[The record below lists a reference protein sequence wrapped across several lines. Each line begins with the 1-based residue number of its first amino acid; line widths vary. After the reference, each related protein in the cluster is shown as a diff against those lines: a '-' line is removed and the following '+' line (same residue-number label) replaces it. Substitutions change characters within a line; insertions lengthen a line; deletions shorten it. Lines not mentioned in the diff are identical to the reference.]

1 MAAHIRIPQT
11 FIDDLLARTD
21 IVGIIEPFIT
31 LKKTGANYVACCPF
45 HQEKTPSFTVSP
57 SKQIYHC
64 FGCGVGGNAISFLME
79 YEHLD
84 FMDAVKTL
92 ASQSGMNLPQQSATK
107 QPSGDTNIF
116 YILLEKATK
125 FYQNQLLKHPQAK
138 IARDFLK
145 KRGLTEKTI
154 TQFKI
159 GYAPPGWD
167 NLLRKLNNNDKYKKL
182 LLSAGMLIQK
192 TSTSIYD
199 RFRNRIMFPI
209 TNRSG
214 KIIAFGGRVINDN
227 DTPKYLNS
235 PETPIFHKGHEL
247 YGLYEARQANRNLKR
262 LLLVE
267 GYMDVIILA
276 QHGINYAVATLG
288 TAITTNHIQK
298 LFRACPEVIFC
309 FDGDNAGRIAAWR
322 TLEIILPLLHDNWQ
336 AKFIF
341 LPEGEDP
348 DSWVQKIG
356 KKSFE
361 ELIQNADT
369 LSTFFFTHLSKQINL
384 QQIDDRARFA
394 QLAMSYIQ
402 NMPDN
407 IRKEMLIDALAQKIN
422 MTPEKLNNYITTNQP
437 GEITTT
443 NTQAMHSPIRTVIT
457 LLIQNPQLIDQ
468 IDQELPTLDIA
479 GMPLLHE
486 LHSLLKNNSQL
497 TTGAILEHW
506 RDSAEYQHLN
516 RLANYKHLL
525 EGSSLTVEFCGAI
538 KKLHLQATE
547 STINQLITKANTTGL
562 TDIEKKQLQNLLKTQ
577 QNR

>member
-21 IVGIIEPFIT
+21 IVSIIEPFIT

-84 FMDAVKTL
+84 FIDAVKTL

-138 IARDFLK
+138 IASDFLK

-182 LLSAGMLIQK
+182 LLTTGMLIQK
-192 TSTSIYD
+192 SSTSIYD

-247 YGLYEARQANRNLKR
+247 YGLYEARQANRNLNR

-422 MTPEKLNNYITTNQP
+422 MTPEKLNNYIITNQK
-437 GEITTT
+437 GSTKTTD
-443 NTQAMHSPIRTVIT
+443 TQAMHSPIRTVIT
-457 LLIQNPQLIDQ
+457 LLIQNPQLIEQ

-479 GMPLLHE
+479 GMPLLRE
-486 LHSLLKNNSQL
+486 LYSLLKNNSQL
-497 TTGAILEHW
+497 TTGALLEHW
-506 RDSAEYQHLN
+506 RDSAEYQHLS
-516 RLANYKHLL
+516 RLANYRHLL
-525 EGSSLTVEFCGAI
+525 EGPDLTAEFCGAI
-538 KKLHLQATE
+538 KKLRLQATE

-562 TDIEKKQLQNLLKTQ
+562 TAIEKKHRLCA
-577 QNR
+577 